1 MNDKYSLKL
10 ELIWETAATF
20 CTMPVNFIG
29 NMLIDKFKHNSMP
42 NNILQ
47 IKREREALEEY
58 NRLGYKVHEDLQL
71 IQKNLKDLNYEFNA
85 RTRNNKSLNQEYK
98 KLKNQL
104 IMYSTF
110 QQPEEYITLQRENI
124 RTNELSNILQE
135 LIGNYPNATFNESST
150 IEEIN
155 AAYKELEEHH
165 QKVVNIAVILFPDL
179 NSFLTLVKQTKNLD
193 LTSNC
198 RCNNV

>member
-165 QKVVNIAVILFPDL
+165 QKTVDTALTLFPNLYIFL
-179 NSFLTLVKQTKNLD
+179 NHTEKEKSSISDSKLPAL
-193 LTSNC
+193 SI
-198 RCNNV
+198 